1 MLDGV
6 RAGRLH
12 GPFYAKSGVRMP
24 CQKRMQKTAKIYT
37 GVNEVDTF
45 FGPQKRF
52 PRRNDPGIPIARIV
66 GTILHPMLLQKTLH
80 MNQSLDECKHR
91 LASIQSYRRQFV
103 MVTKATVTS
112 SKTVDFSFRGPL
124 GFEARTV
131 LLSVESD
138 SPEQF
143 AFESTGG
150 NLDVMGLVEF
160 TEIRPSCTEVTLA
173 LHYEIKNRLFAWLDR
188 RFHFVDAFV
197 TSELRSIRSHFEGIA
212 APVVERTPMLSMFE
226 TATA

>member
-1 MLDGV
+1 
-6 RAGRLH
+6 
-12 GPFYAKSGVRMP
+12 
-24 CQKRMQKTAKIYT
+24 
-37 GVNEVDTF
+37 
-45 FGPQKRF
+45 
-52 PRRNDPGIPIARIV
+52 
-66 GTILHPMLLQKTLH
+66 
-80 MNQSLDECKHR
+80 
-91 LASIQSYRRQFV
+91 

-138 SPEQF
+138 SPDQL

-150 NLDVMGLVEF
+150 NLDVMGLAEF
-160 TEIRPSCTEVTLA
+160 TEIRPNCTEVTLA
-173 LHYEIKNRLFAWLDR
+173 LHYEIKNKLFAWLDR

-197 TSELRSIRSHFEGIA
+197 TSELRSIRAHFEGIA
-212 APVVERTPMLSMFE
+212 APVVELTPMLSLFE

>member
-1 MLDGV
+1 
-6 RAGRLH
+6 
-12 GPFYAKSGVRMP
+12 MP
-24 CQKRMQKTAKIYT
+24 AFLGKTTELLKTSTIRHKCH
-37 GVNEVDTF
+37 D
-45 FGPQKRF
+45 FGHNFSLFGSPSLGGGWSASPLLRYLALTL
-52 PRRNDPGIPIARIV
+52 N
-66 GTILHPMLLQKTLH
+66 PMLLQKTLH
-80 MNQSLDECKHR
+80 MNQSLEECKTR

-131 LLSVESD
+131 LLAVESD
-138 SPEQF
+138 SPDTF

-150 NLDVMGLVEF
+150 NLDVMGLAEF
-160 TEIRPSCTEVTLA
+160 TEIRPNCTEVTLA
-173 LHYEIKNRLFAWLDR
+173 LHYEIKNKLFAWLDR

-212 APVVERTPMLSMFE
+212 APVAERTPMLHMYE